1 MDEPLRTDA
10 DLAALLEATERRR
23 LRALVEADLRTADA
37 LHVDD
42 YELIKPGGLVLSKA
56 AYLRGIADGTLRYR
70 RFEPAGQI
78 RMRIWDGAAAL
89 RYPVEIEVVHDGM
102 AYRDDAWHTDL
113 YELREDR
120 WLAVWSHATRIRS
133 REP

>member
-1 MDEPLRTDA
+1 
-10 DLAALLEATERRR
+10 
-23 LRALVEADLRTADA
+23 
-37 LHVDD
+37 
-42 YELIKPGGLVLSKA
+42 
-56 AYLRGIADGTLRYR
+56 
-70 RFEPAGQI
+70 
-78 RMRIWDGAAAL
+78 MRIWDGAAAL
-89 RYPVEIEVVHDGM
+89 RYPVEIEVVHDGT